1 MGWLPTKLGVA
12 ACAALAMAG
21 AASLAHA
28 APADQFSQQSDFTP
42 QTNQMGPTPQHRS
55 LQWDSRTGRWG
66 LNLDMSQPR
75 DRDVTWRDAR
85 VGLNYRVAP
94 GLRTGVG
101 VSLGDETTPDGRKLV
116 PDGPAPR
123 VQLETSFKF

>member
-1 MGWLPTKLGVA
+1 VAWLPAKLGVT
-12 ACAALAMAG
+12 ACAVLALAG
-21 AASLAHA
+21 TASLAHA
-28 APADQFSQQSDFTP
+28 APADPFSQLNDFAP
-42 QTNQMGPTPQHRS
+42 QTNQMGPKPQHKS
-55 LQWDSRTGRWG
+55 LQLDSRTGRWG
-66 LNLDMSQPR
+66 LSIDMSQPR

-101 VSLGDETTPDGRKLV
+101 VSLGDETTPDGRRIL

>member
-1 MGWLPTKLGVA
+1 MA

-28 APADQFSQQSDFTP
+28 APADQFSQQNDFTP
-42 QTNQMGPTPQHRS
+42 QTNQMGPQPQHKS

-75 DRDVTWRDAR
+75 DRDATWRDAR

-94 GLRTGVG
+94 GLHIGAGVA
-101 VSLGDETTPDGRKLV
+101 LGDEAPPDGRKIS
-116 PDGPAPR
+116 PDGPQPR
-123 VQLETSFKF
+123 IQLDTSIKF